1 MRAPH
6 LRIAHHRFSALY
18 HAWYGNFRGTIASF
32 DYEKENPCDF
42 RHPPHDQRTKKNDL
56 PGRATVLLPRKVGQD
71 KLKSHLLRNCEQSL
85 NAIYAVSCA
94 SAGSSRFRVMCQHRI
109 PTPKPSSRS
118 PMLANPTGRLAE
130 PIRMMSPN
138 ADNRVAAFMGQYA
151 YTCPCASCVS
161 RVPASVRSSGDTG
174 MHPPL
179 LTITRKLSIVPA
191 NANSGQ
197 TGRRRLRSRNR
208 NNSPYCK
215 IATTTAPL
223 CGASKQAAPALITY
237 AAIGSHKPT
246 KGYRDSAL
254 SDPQVSRPMNKPS
267 AAKPSNII
275 SCIAAVSPLPPAEG
289 VARW

>member
-56 PGRATVLLPRKVGQD
+56 LGRATALLPRKVGQD

-118 PMLANPTGRLAE
+118 PMLANPSGRLTE
-130 PIRMMSPN
+130 PMRMMSPRT
-138 ADNRVAAFMGQYA
+138 ANRVAVFARQYA
-151 YTCPCASCVS
+151 YTCPCASCAS
-161 RVPASVRSSGDTG
+161 LVPASPRSEGDTG
-174 MHPPL
+174 MQPPL
-179 LTITRKLSIVPA
+179 QTITRKLSSVPA

-197 TGRRRLRSRNR
+197 TGRRMLRIKNR
-208 NNSPYCK
+208 NNSAYC
-215 IATTTAPL
+215 ATATRTAPD
-223 CGASKQAAPALITY
+223 CGAIV
-237 AAIGSHKPT
+237 H
-246 KGYRDSAL
+246 
-254 SDPQVSRPMNKPS
+254 SDGAHWPG
-267 AAKPSNII
+267 
-275 SCIAAVSPLPPAEG
+275 LYGPPF
-289 VARW
+289 R